1 MLRHLSVKAQ
11 LMGMFAG
18 VMLLLIVFATVV
30 WVAVGSIATAADEM
44 GQGKDVVADILPPP
58 LYALEAE
65 LTVLQLQEAKA
76 NEVPSLLEKLNAL
89 KKDYDDRNVFW
100 QKAQLDPTLK
110 TSLLGEQKQAA
121 DRFWTLVLGDYTAAI
136 KQGDKERA
144 RQVAVEV
151 SKAYG
156 AHRAGVDATVKVG
169 STYADNTLASLQ
181 STSSR
186 VRVLVLV
193 LSGGGGLLVAI
204 AMAMV
209 IGEIMH
215 RLGGEPLEMQAAAR
229 RIADGD
235 LTVRLSVSPG
245 DNRSLLSSIIQMQ
258 ANLRDTIAHSRQAAE
273 QVAAAADNLASNS
286 EQVSRSSSQ
295 QSEATASMA
304 ASVEQITVSISHV
317 SASAAN
323 ARQLAEETG
332 KLSTQGE
339 ALVQTTVG
347 GINKISDS
355 VTRSNQVIGALGEQ
369 SNQIFSI
376 VNVIKEIADQTNLL
390 ALNAAIEAARAG
402 EQGRGFAVVADE
414 VRKLAERTTSST
426 QEIATMIDAIQ
437 HGTRSAVLGMEEGRK
452 QVAEG
457 VEMAAKTGESMQH
470 IQLGT
475 QQVLDAVEDISSAL
489 SEQTSAS
496 TQIAKDVETIAQMTE
511 ENSAA
516 VNAVSRSANLLQQL
530 ATSLKRSVDHFHV

>member
-1 MLRHLSVKAQ
+1 MFRNLSVKAQ
-11 LMGMFAG
+11 LMGLFAG
-18 VMLLLIVFATVV
+18 VMLLLIVFAAVV
-30 WVAVGSIATAADEM
+30 WVAVGSISTAADEM

-76 NEVPSLLEKLNAL
+76 NEVPSLLEKLNSL
-89 KKDYDDRNVFW
+89 KKDYDDRNAFW
-100 QKAQLDPTLK
+100 QKAQLDATLK

-121 DRFWTLVLGDYTAAI
+121 DRFWTLALGDYTAAI
-136 KQGDKERA
+136 KQGDKEHV

-151 SKAYG
+151 NKAYG

-186 VRVLVLV
+186 VRMLVLA

-204 AMAMV
+204 AMV
-209 IGEIMH
+209 LIISEIMH

-235 LTVRLSVSPG
+235 LTVRLSASAG
-245 DNRSLLSSIIQMQ
+245 DERSLLSSISQMQ
-258 ANLRDTIAHSRQAAE
+258 SNLRDTIGHSRQAAE
-273 QVAAAADNLASNS
+273 QLAGAAGNLAASS
-286 EQVSRSSSQ
+286 QQVSRSSSQ

-332 KLSTQGE
+332 RLSTLGKDM
-339 ALVQTTVG
+339 VQSTVG
-347 GINKISDS
+347 EINKIADS
-355 VTRSNQVIGALGEQ
+355 VTRSNDVIGALGEQ
-369 SNQIFSI
+369 SNKIFSI

-437 HGTRSAVLGMEEGRK
+437 HGTQSAVLGMEEGRK

-457 VEMAAKTGESMQH
+457 VQMAAKTGESMQH
-470 IQLGT
+470 IQFGT
-475 QQVLDAVEDISSAL
+475 KRVLDAVEDISSAL

-516 VNAVSRSANLLQQL
+516 INAVSRSANQLQQL
-530 ATSLKRSVDHFHV
+530 ATDLKRSVDHFHV

>member
-1 MLRHLSVKAQ
+1 M
-11 LMGMFAG
+11 
-18 VMLLLIVFATVV
+18 IV
-30 WVAVGSIATAADEM
+30 
-44 GQGKDVVADILPPP
+44 
-58 LYALEAE
+58 
-65 LTVLQLQEAKA
+65 
-76 NEVPSLLEKLNAL
+76 
-89 KKDYDDRNVFW
+89 
-100 QKAQLDPTLK
+100 
-110 TSLLGEQKQAA
+110 
-121 DRFWTLVLGDYTAAI
+121 
-136 KQGDKERA
+136 
-144 RQVAVEV
+144 
-151 SKAYG
+151 
-156 AHRAGVDATVKVG
+156 
-169 STYADNTLASLQ
+169 LA
-181 STSSR
+181 
-186 VRVLVLV
+186 
-193 LSGGGGLLVAI
+193 LSGGGGLLVAM

-235 LTVRLSVSPG
+235 LTVRLAVSAG
-245 DNRSLLSSIIQMQ
+245 DNNSLLSSIIQMQ
-258 ANLRDTIAHSRQAAE
+258 SNLRATIAKSRQAAE
-273 QVAAAADNLASNS
+273 QLATAAGSLAANS
-286 EQVSRSSSQ
+286 QQVSRSSSQ

-332 KLSTQGE
+332 KLSTQGKD
-339 ALVQTTVG
+339 LVQSTVG
-347 GINKISDS
+347 EINKISDS
-355 VTRSNQVIGALGEQ
+355 VTRSNDVIGALGEQ

-437 HGTRSAVLGMEEGRK
+437 HGTQSAVLGMEEGRK
-452 QVAEG
+452 QVDEG
-457 VEMAAKTGESMQH
+457 VQMAAKTGESMQH

-475 QQVLDAVEDISSAL
+475 KQVLDAAEDISSAL

-496 TQIAKDVETIAQMTE
+496 MQIAKDVETIAQMTE

-516 VNAVSRSANLLQQL
+516 IDAVSQSANQLQQL
-530 ATSLKRSVDHFHV
+530 AADLKRSVDHFTV

>member
-1 MLRHLSVKAQ
+1 
-11 LMGMFAG
+11 MGMFAG

-76 NEVPSLLEKLNAL
+76 NEVPSLLEKLNSL
-89 KKDYDDRNVFW
+89 KKDYDDRNAFW
-100 QKAQLDPTLK
+100 QKAQLDSTLK
-110 TSLLGEQKQAA
+110 NSLLGEQKQAA
-121 DRFWTLVLGDYTAAI
+121 DRFWTLALGDYTAAI

-151 SKAYG
+151 SKAYS

-258 ANLRDTIAHSRQAAE
+258 ANLRDTIAQSRQAAE

-332 KLSTQGE
+332 KLSIQGE

-437 HGTRSAVLGMEEGRK
+437 HGTQSAVLGMEEGRK

-457 VEMAAKTGESMQH
+457 VQMAAKTGESMQH

-475 QQVLDAVEDISSAL
+475 KQVLDAVEDISSAL

-496 TQIAKDVETIAQMTE
+496 TQIAKDVEIIAQMTE

-530 ATSLKRSVDHFHV
+530 ATGLKRSVDHFHV